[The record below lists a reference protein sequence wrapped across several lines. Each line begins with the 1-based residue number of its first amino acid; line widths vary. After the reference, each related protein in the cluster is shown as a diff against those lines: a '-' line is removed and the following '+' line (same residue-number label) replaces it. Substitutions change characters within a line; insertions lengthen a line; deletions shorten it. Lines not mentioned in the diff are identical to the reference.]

1 MRRTPAA
8 PSWRWMWSQT
18 AEMAGPARLAAAS
31 RARVLGV
38 TRRALTPCPSVF
50 ARPSL
55 VDPFQVSKPQR
66 SGRLEVIFEIFTQLI
81 SQEEIREGG
90 KLTKKSLRRLKIKMA
105 FVVLQDISSFLKL
118 LEHLEIGCLQSH
130 TRRR

>member
-1 MRRTPAA
+1 MRI
-8 PSWRWMWSQT
+8 
-18 AEMAGPARLAAAS
+18 RLVPRIKGFCTVANRLYLFVREAK
-31 RARVLGV
+31 V

-81 SQEEIREGG
+81 SQEEVREGG

-105 FVVLQDISSFLKL
+105 FVVL
-118 LEHLEIGCLQSH
+118 
-130 TRRR
+130 